1 MCPPLHRMDTQPVY
15 IVDAQ
20 RLLLHLNPPF
30 QTLRANERLVQTISF
45 YFSVKDCVQ
54 QNEVRATVGN
64 LLVFRNIFFSRV
76 NERALMQQSLHLRGC
91 GHTIEAFDFSYKLVR
106 CSSHR
111 HSGDALRSWTPQQ
124 PGPQHI
130 TVEVK
135 GVGPGGVGM
144 EKQKEARRNSAKGY
158 SYL

>member
-1 MCPPLHRMDTQPVY
+1 MLRGYCFTWIQHFRPLE
-15 IVDAQ
+15 
-20 RLLLHLNPPF
+20 
-30 QTLRANERLVQTISF
+30 QTSCLFWQFHFIS
-45 YFSVKDCVQ
+45 Q
-54 QNEVRATVGN
+54 WRTV
-64 LLVFRNIFFSRV
+64 FSRMRSEPPWGIFLCFETFLCSHV
-76 NERALMQQSLHLRGC
+76 NERALMQQSLQLHGW

-111 HSGDALRSWTPQQ
+111 HSGDALRSWTLQQ

-135 GVGPGGVGM
+135 GVGPGGLGM
-144 EKQKEARRNSAKGY
+144 ERQKEARRNSAKGY